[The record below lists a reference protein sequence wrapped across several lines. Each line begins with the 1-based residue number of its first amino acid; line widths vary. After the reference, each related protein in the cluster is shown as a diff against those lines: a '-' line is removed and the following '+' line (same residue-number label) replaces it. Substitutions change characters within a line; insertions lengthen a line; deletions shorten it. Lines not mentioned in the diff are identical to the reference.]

1 MAGFSQGV
9 SRARRWLRKERPP
22 RAVLCGLA
30 AMVLSVSVYAGPA
43 RADAITLWNT
53 EMLDLIRG
61 TSRLLVSGPPIDARD
76 IAILGT
82 SMFDA
87 VNAAQGA
94 SLPSFIYSGGPVPGA
109 SADAAAL
116 ASGYHALTTMFA
128 APVWSDPVGGDAALI
143 NGTILPRIATTYG
156 TALAA
161 LYAGAGGDAGK
172 IEAIDKGLLLGQ
184 AAATSVAAARAS
196 DGSAKA
202 VIDGL
207 TPYVPPGSGTV
218 PGVYVP
224 PATRPA
230 MLPTWGDLLEPFGV
244 TRAQRDAIKAS
255 APHTF
260 PSFGSEAYAKGLLE
274 TQCMGF
280 STGTPLSAGA
290 AAACAAAGFSGR
302 TDAQVNA
309 ALFWND
315 PGTSMHPPG
324 HWLQIAT
331 TIMNDRNLSLLDKA
345 RLTALLGQGMSDAG
359 AMAWDIKYDLDTW
372 RPITAIRTC
381 ETDTAAGTVSW
392 NPFFTTCDTDWQ
404 SLIATPPHP
413 DYVAGHPAFSA
424 AAATI
429 IAGFIRTDDVSF
441 CSTSDAYIN
450 GTLGP
455 VPEITMCFDKLSDA
469 NGGPLGATYSRV
481 LGGIHTPFAVND
493 AEDIGR
499 MIANQILWNNQIPEP
514 GTLALVGLSVA
525 VLGGLRRLR
534 RRR

>member
-1 MAGFSQGV
+1 MSGNACGRTTSGTGRAWSGMPSVLVTVVACALLVGTSFS
-9 SRARRWLRKERPP
+9 R
-22 RAVLCGLA
+22 
-30 AMVLSVSVYAGPA
+30 PA

-53 EMLDLIRG
+53 EMLSLIRG
-61 TSRLLVSGPPIDARD
+61 TSSLLVSGPPVDARD

-87 VNAAQGA
+87 VNAAQGSPLSA
-94 SLPSFIYSGGPVPGA
+94 MLHTGGPVAGA
-109 SADAAAL
+109 SAEAAAL

-128 APVWSDPVGGDAALI
+128 APVWSHPVGGNAALI
-143 NGTILPRIATTYG
+143 NGTILPQIATTYN
-156 TALAA
+156 TALTA
-161 LYAGAGGDAGK
+161 LYAGAAGDASA
-172 IEAIDKGLLLGQ
+172 IAAIDKGLLLGQ
-184 AAATSVAAARAS
+184 AAATSVATARAN
-196 DGSAKA
+196 DGSAIA
-202 VIDGL
+202 VVDGL

-230 MLPTWGDLLEPFGV
+230 MLPTWGDKLDPFGITV
-244 TRAQRDAIKAS
+244 AQRDAIKS
-255 APHTF
+255 NAPNTL
-260 PSFGSEAYAKGLLE
+260 PPLGSEAYAKGLLE

-280 STGTPLSAGA
+280 SAGSGLSSGA
-290 AAACAAAGFSGR
+290 AAACAAAGFAGR
-302 TDAQVNA
+302 TEAQVNA

-359 AMAWDIKYDLDTW
+359 ALAWDIKYDLNIW
-372 RPITAIRTC
+372 RPITAIREC
-381 ETDTAAGTVSW
+381 ATDTAGGTVTW
-392 NPFFTTCDTDWQ
+392 NAHFTTCDTDWQ

-424 AAATI
+424 AAANI
-429 IAGFIRTDDVSF
+429 IAGFIGTDDVSF
-441 CSTSDAYIN
+441 CSTSDAYNN

-469 NGGPLGATYSRV
+469 NAGPLGSTYSRV

-493 AEDIGR
+493 AEEIGR
-499 MIANQILWNNQIPEP
+499 MIALQILANNQIPEP
-514 GTLALVGLSVA
+514 GTAGLVGLSA
-525 VLGGLRRLR
+525 LLLGRARRMR